1 VLALSNVGGL
11 GDAKLFADLQKT
23 GLSLDP
29 AMFADRAK
37 RLQQTLGE
45 SEAGTFPQM
54 MARAFVAAEP
64 VNTQPADLVAAAA
77 RSGQAASTLGI
88 KSPELYATTAQM
100 ISSKGLEQ
108 GGERLAS
115 FLSKLTTL
123 EGVSGTGI
131 LDRVASIQAKGM
143 SPAEMKKFLGDEAS
157 VEAVGI
163 IGRAASVIAE
173 NSKKIEV
180 ATPGLLTQKIS
191 EQMANPE
198 VFAGVQAAQERNRLT
213 LQEREA
219 GISTLGVDAIRDRAL
234 RGIKQD
240 GSRLGLGNVLGET
253 GREIDAKVAGL
264 AIGGIRQIPG
274 ADRAIQ
280 GGGSNSFMA
289 TASAMGQGPLAA
301 QILNRLDEVSRELK
315 GAAGAMDNAAR
326 QMGGGARG
334 AARPPRQ
341 DWINAARRDQA
352 VEAQ

>member
-1 VLALSNVGGL
+1 
-11 GDAKLFADLQKT
+11 
-23 GLSLDP
+23 
-29 AMFADRAK
+29 MFADRAR

-123 EGVSGTGI
+123 EGVDGTGI

-143 SPAEMKKFLGDEAS
+143 SPAEMKNFLGDESS

-173 NSKKIEV
+173 NSKKIEG
-180 ATPGLLTQKIS
+180 ATPQLLTQKIG
-191 EQMANPE
+191 EQMVNPE
-198 VFAGVQAAQERNRLT
+198 VFAGVQAARERNLRA
-213 LQEREA
+213 LQERGA
-219 GISTLGVDAIRDRAL
+219 GIDALRVDAKQDFIV
-234 RGIKQD
+234 RGIRQS
-240 GSRLGLGNVLGET
+240 GARFGASNLLGET
-253 GREIDAKVAGL
+253 GREIDAKVMELGMRGARMLPGMDRRVVESDTFG
-264 AIGGIRQIPG
+264 AAARGIQE
-274 ADRAIQ
+274 
-280 GGGSNSFMA
+280 
-289 TASAMGQGPLAA
+289 AA
-301 QILNRLDEVSRELK
+301 KELK
-315 GAAGAMDNAAR
+315 SAAR
-326 QMGGGARG
+326 SMQPGPG
-334 AARPPRQ
+334 ARPPRQ